1 MFKSLFSS
9 VIIVSI
15 TTTFSIF
22 AQETNSIQI
31 NGGIIMPMSSS
42 KGLTTSIQFNYT
54 VNPILQLYAYTGYSY
69 WDQYNIT
76 FHEDSSPNQQQQ
88 YFKTYNADSHI
99 LIPVYLGAKLNF
111 NTNKL
116 FTSFVNLEIGYSHLS
131 YNSFD
136 NFKSVN
142 PETGEVLGYY
152 PDLSTKKDVS
162 EDLFGLG
169 IGAGI
174 SHPITESL
182 SLILS
187 FKLNSYINSSY
198 YGLFSTRGTY
208 TMFLAGF
215 NFNI

>member
-1 MFKSLFSS
+1 MFKSLLSS
-9 VIIVSI
+9 VIIISI
-15 TTTFSIF
+15 TASCSIF

-42 KGLTTSIQFNYT
+42 KGLTASFQFNYNI
-54 VNPILQLYAYTGYSY
+54 NPTLQFYIYTGYSA
-69 WDQYNIT
+69 WDQYKIT
-76 FHEDSSPNQQQQ
+76 FHEDYSTVQKQQ
-88 YFKTYNADSHI
+88 YFTTYSADDHI
-99 LIPVYLGAKLNF
+99 LIPVYFGGKLNF

-116 FTSFVNLEIGYSHLS
+116 FTAFVNLEIGYSHLS
-131 YNSFD
+131 YNSFG
-136 NFKSVN
+136 NFKTTD

-152 PDLSTKKDVS
+152 PDFTSQKEVS
-162 EDLFGLG
+162 ENLLGLG

-182 SLILS
+182 NLVLS
-187 FKLNSYINSSY
+187 FKLNSYINSNY

>member
-1 MFKSLFSS
+1 MFKSFFSS
-9 VIIVSI
+9 LIIISVI
-15 TTTFSIF
+15 FSKFIF
-22 AQETNSIQI
+22 AQDSNSIQV

-42 KGLTTSIQFNYT
+42 KGLTASIQFNYT
-54 VNPILQLYAYTGYSY
+54 FNPIIQLYGYIGYAS

-76 FHEDSSPNQQQQ
+76 FHEDYSPIQKQQ
-88 YFKTYNADSHI
+88 YFKIYSADNHI
-99 LIPVYLGAKLNF
+99 LLPIYLGGKLNF

-116 FTSFVNLEIGYSHLS
+116 FTSFINLGLGYSHLS

-136 NFKSVN
+136 NFKSFN
-142 PETGEVLGYY
+142 QEIGEVLGYY
-152 PDLSTKKDVS
+152 PDFSTKKEVS
-162 EDLFGLG
+162 ENLFGLG

-187 FKLNSYINSSY
+187 FKLSSYINSNY
-198 YGLFSTRGTY
+198 YGLFSTRGTH

-215 NFNI
+215 DFNI